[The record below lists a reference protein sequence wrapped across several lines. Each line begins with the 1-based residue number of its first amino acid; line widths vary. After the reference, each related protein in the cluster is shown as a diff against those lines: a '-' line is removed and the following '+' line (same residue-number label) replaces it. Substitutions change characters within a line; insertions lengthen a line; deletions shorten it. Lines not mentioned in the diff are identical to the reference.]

1 VFNVGT
7 GGTAIQIQNSPSTAI
22 INNTFFQNNFAISG
36 DAGVIRITNNLFS
49 TNSLPIN
56 QTVSTTAN
64 NITSNAFFSN
74 VNDGPKG
81 TDFIPNTLVTLLDP
95 LFVDSANRDFHLK
108 AGSPCIDNGASTITD
123 KVDATRSDIG
133 AYGGPDEDAIP
144 FPVSN
149 VSAEQTDTSTL
160 TIKWDASADYQ
171 VAGYRVWYGKSS
183 GNYTG
188 TDASEGPSPINVA
201 GQAETSQTLSGIS
214 TNVAPPA
221 APALNLLQIQN
232 GSLGVSWSDAG
243 VTEYKIYYGTTPF
256 DASTLL
262 PDTFV
267 IVDNATSYTLPGL
280 TNGQTYYVAV
290 SAVAQAGLFVVVTA
304 YDTRGEVS
312 TVQLVP
318 GQADESAFSSPEI
331 KAGSGAAAEGAIS
344 NVQHEFPDEF
354 IANPNLV
361 NRRVGCFIATAA
373 YGHYSAPQVQ
383 ALRNFR
389 DQYLLTN
396 TAGRAF
402 VAWYYTNGPIAA
414 EWLNTHP
421 GCKPFVR
428 AALLPAVGV
437 SLFMTEAPVAVLTGL
452 PITVACIIPYAY
464 YRRRSLRAGGPR

>member
-1 VFNVGT
+1 MDSRKAVLFLAAAVVLFVVVMPPTAGAVDLIVELKPTDPSHFSSIQAAIDQANIIITTNTDTTVAYNVLVEPGTYGEQIKLLPKISVRGRETARTILSGGGGGPVVTADNVASTINFQHFTIVNASIGMSVSNNSAVNITNNVFNVGT

-149 VSAEQTDTSTL
+149 VNAVQTDTSTI
-160 TIKWDASADYQ
+160 TISWNASADYQ

-188 TDASEGPSPINVA
+188 
-201 GQAETSQTLSGIS
+201 
-214 TNVAPPA
+214 
-221 APALNLLQIQN
+221 
-232 GSLGVSWSDAG
+232 
-243 VTEYKIYYGTTPF
+243 
-256 DASTLL
+256 
-262 PDTFV
+262 
-267 IVDNATSYTLPGL
+267 
-280 TNGQTYYVAV
+280 
-290 SAVAQAGLFVVVTA
+290 
-304 YDTRGEVS
+304 RR
-312 TVQLVP
+312 
-318 GQADESAFSSPEI
+318 
-331 KAGSGAAAEGAIS
+331 
-344 NVQHEFPDEF
+344 
-354 IANPNLV
+354 
-361 NRRVGCFIATAA
+361 RRVGGSFSHQCGRPGGDKPDIERSQRECRSSRRPRTQSAA
-373 YGHYSAPQVQ
+373 DTKRQPRRQLV
-383 ALRNFR
+383 
-389 DQYLLTN
+389 
-396 TAGRAF
+396 
-402 VAWYYTNGPIAA
+402 
-414 EWLNTHP
+414 
-421 GCKPFVR
+421 
-428 AALLPAVGV
+428 
-437 SLFMTEAPVAVLTGL
+437 
-452 PITVACIIPYAY
+452 
-464 YRRRSLRAGGPR
+464 RRRRNGV